1 MRFLKLVV
9 ADSYIVEFDVFTY
22 LSLYPSFLVCFLM
35 SRSKGLEAFYKQLTA
50 IILIRGLTSS
60 FKYLIIVI

>member
-22 LSLYPSFLVCFLM
+22 LSLYPSFLVYFLI
-35 SRSKGLEAFYKQLTA
+35 SRSKGLEAFHKQLTA

-60 FKYLIIVI
+60 FKYLIIVT